1 MASALRPQAIGE
13 GLKMD
18 MVQTVHIVDDD
29 EGVRLSIEFLLK
41 SEGLT
46 ASTYASAQDLLNKTL
61 PPAGCVVTDFH
72 MPGMD
77 GLELQTRLAQQGVE
91 LPVIVM
97 TGFADVPAAV
107 RAMKAGAVD
116 FLEKPFDDHHLLR
129 AVRRALAENRQA
141 LTVAR
146 AAERAS
152 QLIATLTPREGEV
165 LQLLAQGHSNK
176 EMARILGTSP
186 RTIDVHRARVL
197 QKLDVETLPDLVRLV
212 MAAQP
217 AHQGRGDLPENNRPD
232 PISRSR

>member
-1 MASALRPQAIGE
+1 
-13 GLKMD
+13 MD
-18 MVQTVHIVDDD
+18 VSQTVHVVDDD

-41 SEGLT
+41 SEGL
-46 ASTYASAQDLLNKTL
+46 APVTYASAQDLLSKAL
-61 PPAGCVVTDFH
+61 QPEGCVLTDFR

-77 GLELQTRLAQQGVE
+77 GLELQTRLADQGVR

-116 FLEKPFDDHHLLR
+116 FLEKPFAEDKLLQ
-129 AVRRALAENRQA
+129 AVRRALLENRQA
-141 LTVAR
+141 LGATR

-152 QLIATLTPREGEV
+152 QLIATLTPRESEV
-165 LQLLAQGHSNK
+165 LELLAEGHSNK

-197 QKLDVETLPDLVRLV
+197 QKLSVETLPDLVRLV
-212 MAAQP
+212 MAARP
-217 AHQGRGDLPENNRPD
+217 PDQGSGNLESSDSPDLT
-232 PISRSR
+232 SRSR